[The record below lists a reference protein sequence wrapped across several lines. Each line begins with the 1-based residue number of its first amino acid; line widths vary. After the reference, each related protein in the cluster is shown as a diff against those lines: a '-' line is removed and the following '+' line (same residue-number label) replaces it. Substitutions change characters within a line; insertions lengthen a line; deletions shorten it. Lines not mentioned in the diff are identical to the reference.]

1 MCLRSSR
8 SPATSRIASL
18 NFDAP
23 FSSIHSS
30 RPSSP
35 DFVSL
40 IDGGELCGGV
50 TSGRGSTNHESRV
63 VGVPGETASGGGGDG
78 ARFASGFASGAPRS
92 SFFGGGA
99 LGGVAPMARWNCS
112 PLDSRRAGFGGG
124 GACAVRPKS
133 RRLAVLFYYKTELVL
148 VDDLGALERDAPA
161 RAGPR
166 RAGLVEGRLVVL

>member
-1 MCLRSSR
+1 MPFTSSSKSGSVMCLRSSR

-18 NFDAP
+18 NFAAP
-23 FSSIHSS
+23 LSSIHSS

-50 TSGRGSTNHESRV
+50 TSGRGSTSHESRV

-78 ARFASGFASGAPRS
+78 AFFASGAPRS
-92 SFFGGGA
+92 WFFGGGA

-124 GACAVRPKS
+124 GAS
-133 RRLAVLFYYKTELVL
+133 S
-148 VDDLGALERDAPA
+148 
-161 RAGPR
+161 
-166 RAGLVEGRLVVL
+166 